1 MATSSRRST
10 STMTNKNFKR
20 TLRQCVAVWGL
31 AVVFTVLASIDIS
44 TATSSPAAHN
54 HHHRQASNSNSNSD
68 SNANYRCS
76 SNFHGDG
83 NGNVETL
90 RGGST
95 ILQPPPPPPPLQE
108 EQHESQSQQQ
118 SQQQQ
123 FEQQLQQ
130 HSHQLQQHSQ
140 QHQLQLQQ
148 QQHGPPEHQRVE
160 EHHHQE
166 QVSWVPTIDLGQVAR
181 ALSHTSGLN
190 RKLRKGVKYWGKY
203 LRQRLED
210 VPYPEKNHL
219 PVNVHPSRSWQP
231 PIQAFSGRLFEEE
244 ELSLFH
250 AKIPRDTHGTG
261 GMSVG
266 VANNEVVADHEDTD
280 WGPDLLPYLEH
291 IVEMLDM
298 DPSGVEIV
306 LAMIYLDRA
315 CSVETPRGGGG
326 GVSVSHGVS
335 VPPCPFCEPRT
346 VHRLSLAALV
356 VAFGA
361 TSVRS
366 NGDVE
371 GGNDHEILVKLS
383 LSLGIP
389 LVQLEQM
396 VEWMQASL
404 GDDGTYVGREQMQ
417 SWSRSWGSFFAAAEA
432 AN

>member
-1 MATSSRRST
+1 M
-10 STMTNKNFKR
+10 
-20 TLRQCVAVWGL
+20 
-31 AVVFTVLASIDIS
+31 
-44 TATSSPAAHN
+44 
-54 HHHRQASNSNSNSD
+54 
-68 SNANYRCS
+68 
-76 SNFHGDG
+76 
-83 NGNVETL
+83 
-90 RGGST
+90 
-95 ILQPPPPPPPLQE
+95 
-108 EQHESQSQQQ
+108 
-118 SQQQQ
+118 
-123 FEQQLQQ
+123 
-130 HSHQLQQHSQ
+130 
-140 QHQLQLQQ
+140 
-148 QQHGPPEHQRVE
+148 
-160 EHHHQE
+160 
-166 QVSWVPTIDLGQVAR
+166 PTIDLGQVAR
-181 ALSHTSGLN
+181 ALSHTSDLN
-190 RKLRKGVKYWGKY
+190 RKLLKGVKHWGKHR
-203 LRQRLED
+203 RQRLED
-210 VPYPEKNHL
+210 VQYPEKNHL

-231 PIQAFSGRLFEEE
+231 PIQAFSGRFLEEE

-266 VANNEVVADHEDTD
+266 VANDDEVKAESDHEDTD

-315 CSVETPRGGGG
+315 CSVETPRGGGI
-326 GVSVSHGVS
+326 SVRHGVG

-366 NGDVE
+366 

-383 LSLGIP
+383 SSLGIP

-396 VEWMQASL
+396 VEWMRASL
-404 GDDGTYVGREQMQ
+404 GDDGTYVGRNEMQ
-417 SWSRSWGSFFAAAEA
+417 SWSRSWGSFFAAAA